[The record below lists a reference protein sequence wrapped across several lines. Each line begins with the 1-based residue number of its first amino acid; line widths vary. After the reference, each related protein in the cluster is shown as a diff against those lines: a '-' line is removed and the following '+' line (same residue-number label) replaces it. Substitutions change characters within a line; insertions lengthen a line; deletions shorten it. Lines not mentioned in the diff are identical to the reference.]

1 MRDTERRSFLRN
13 SGLAITAAALGE
25 PLAAA
30 SAGAQ
35 TSEAAH
41 AKEAAPVPPDATHR
55 LAQFILATRYDDL
68 PEAVRHEAKRTL
80 LNWVGC
86 AIGGSRDATVTNAI
100 AALAP
105 FIGAPQASVLGR
117 GERADALNAALL
129 NGISSHVLD
138 FDDTH
143 AENAIHPAAPVAPAI
158 LALAEYRPVS
168 GRDLLG
174 ALLVGVETEC
184 RIGNAV
190 SPAHYDVGWHITGT
204 AGVFGAAAAAGKLL
218 GLNEQQMTWALG
230 LAAVQPVGLQEM
242 FGSMTK
248 LPPGTGGAERAHGRV
263 PRRQG
268 IHLLRA
274 RPRGSQRLDERSQ
287 HRAQLCGARQPA
299 MGNFAQHL

>member
-1 MRDTERRSFLRN
+1 MSFAGVSRARNIARRGACYTARDRLHTEASHDETERRTFLRN

-30 SAGAQ
+30 PGSAQ
-35 TSEAAH
+35 TSEAAQP
-41 AKEAAPVPPDATHR
+41 KEAAKGPSDAAHR
-55 LAQFILATRYDDL
+55 LARFILSTRYDDL
-68 PEAVRHEAKRTL
+68 PEAVRHEAQRTL

-86 AIGGSRDATVTNAI
+86 AIGGSREATVTNAI

-105 FIGAPQASVLGR
+105 FIGPSQATVLGR
-117 GERADALNAALL
+117 SERVDVLNAALI

-158 LALAEYRPVS
+158 LALAEYRPVG
-168 GRDLLG
+168 GRDFID
-174 ALLVGVETEC
+174 ALVVGIETEC

-218 GLNEQQMTWALG
+218 GLDEQQMTWACRRPAGRFAGNVRLHD
-230 LAAVQPVGLQEM
+230 QE
-242 FGSMTK
+242 
-248 LPPGTGGAERAHGRV
+248 LPPRTRGTERAHCRA
-263 PRRQG
+263 PRQQG
-268 IHLLRA
+268 LHVI
-274 RPRGSQRLDERSQ
+274 
-287 HRAQLCGARQPA
+287 
-299 MGNFAQHL
+299 